1 MNQSTPGVVPLR
13 SRGRPPKTAAD
24 QETLKTRI
32 VDATLQAF
40 AEHGYRNMTVE
51 HILLNAG
58 ISRPTFYKYFPQ
70 LEEPLA
76 LAAARI
82 NHDLLACIKQAL
94 QSANDPIMAATA
106 ACHAYIDWGI
116 KLGKVLQPLYAE
128 FYETSSPIS
137 RYRLQSIAGIQDM
150 VYEALACSGRP
161 RRTASPCSASATT
174 SSSSR
179 TARTSRT
186 PNSASLPQSAC
197 ACASRRP
204 RPSCAMPAKSVK
216 TCPCWKKMCWR

>member
-161 RRTASPCSASATT
+161 RPSEALMGLFITGIEYLAFQFLLHSDRSATALT
-174 SSSSR
+174 E
-179 TARTSRT
+179 TQ
-186 PNSASLPQSAC
+186 L
-197 ACASRRP
+197 
-204 RPSCAMPAKSVK
+204 AMFRLLICSFGQPEDF
-216 TCPCWKKMCWR
+216 KMLM